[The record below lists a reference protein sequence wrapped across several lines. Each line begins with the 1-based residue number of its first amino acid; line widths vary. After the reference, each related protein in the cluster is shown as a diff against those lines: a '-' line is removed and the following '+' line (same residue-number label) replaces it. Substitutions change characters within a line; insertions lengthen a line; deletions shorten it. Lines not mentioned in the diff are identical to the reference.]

1 MQHVGDGKAQYTFP
15 FQLMLFKR
23 FSVLLDRS
31 RFSTDSE
38 NKPIKRF
45 DIVEGAISTAD

>member
-15 FQLMLFKR
+15 FQLVLSER
-23 FSVLLDRS
+23 FSVLLDRN

>member
-1 MQHVGDGKAQYTFP
+1 MQHADDDKTQYTFAS
-15 FQLMLFKR
+15 QLMLSER
-23 FSVLLDRS
+23 FSILLDRS

-45 DIVEGAISTAD
+45 DIVEGVISTAD